1 MTMNDL
7 ASRLNA
13 VMDAF
18 PAKTALYCV
27 DLTTGTP
34 IAAIRENTR
43 VVSASTIKV
52 SILCCALQDVMDGK
66 LSLDQPLA
74 IAPADFCSDT
84 EVFEPGYRQDGAS
97 LWEMLYWMIVS
108 SDNTATN
115 TIISL
120 LGYDHVDEGPM
131 KKQMRAAEE
140 AILAE
145 IELPR

>member
-1 MTMNDL
+1 MNDL

-52 SILCCALQDVMDGK
+52 SILCCAL
-66 LSLDQPLA
+66 
-74 IAPADFCSDT
+74 
-84 EVFEPGYRQDGAS
+84 
-97 LWEMLYWMIVS
+97 
-108 SDNTATN
+108 
-115 TIISL
+115 
-120 LGYDHVDEGPM
+120 
-131 KKQMRAAEE
+131 
-140 AILAE
+140 
-145 IELPR
+145 

>member
-1 MTMNDL
+1 MNDL

-52 SILCCALQDVMDGK
+52 SILC
-66 LSLDQPLA
+66 
-74 IAPADFCSDT
+74 
-84 EVFEPGYRQDGAS
+84 
-97 LWEMLYWMIVS
+97 MIVRS
-108 SDNTATN
+108 A
-115 TIISL
+115 
-120 LGYDHVDEGPM
+120 
-131 KKQMRAAEE
+131 
-140 AILAE
+140 
-145 IELPR
+145 

>member
-34 IAAIRENTR
+34 IVAIRENTR

-74 IAPADFCSDT
+74 IAPGDFCSDT

-97 LWEMLYWMIVS
+97 FREMLYW
-108 SDNTATN
+108 
-115 TIISL
+115 IIF
-120 LGYDHVDEGPM
+120 
-131 KKQMRAAEE
+131 
-140 AILAE
+140 
-145 IELPR
+145 

>member
-1 MTMNDL
+1 MNDL

-18 PAKTALYCV
+18 PAKTALYCM

-66 LSLDQPLA
+66 LSLDDP
-74 IAPADFCSDT
+74 
-84 EVFEPGYRQDGAS
+84 AS
-97 LWEMLYWMIVS
+97 LLRRFGDSLFAQPCDRRFHVAVS
-108 SDNTATN
+108 FGQGFFAV
-115 TIISL
+115 
-120 LGYDHVDEGPM
+120 HHA
-131 KKQMRAAEE
+131 RAGSVAQFFN
-140 AILAE
+140 
-145 IELPR
+145 

>member
-1 MTMNDL
+1 MNDL

-52 SILCCALQDVMDGK
+52 SILCCALQDAIPRSLNPATVRTALPSGK
-66 LSLDQPLA
+66 
-74 IAPADFCSDT
+74 CCT
-84 EVFEPGYRQDGAS
+84 G
-97 LWEMLYWMIVS
+97 
-108 SDNTATN
+108 
-115 TIISL
+115 
-120 LGYDHVDEGPM
+120 
-131 KKQMRAAEE
+131 
-140 AILAE
+140 
-145 IELPR
+145 

>member
-1 MTMNDL
+1 MNDL

-18 PAKTALYCV
+18 PAKTALYCM

-74 IAPADFCSDT
+74 IAPGDFCSDT
-84 EVFEPGYRQDGAS
+84 EVFRTRLPAGWRFSLGNAVLDDRFQRQYR
-97 LWEMLYWMIVS
+97 
-108 SDNTATN
+108 
-115 TIISL
+115 
-120 LGYDHVDEGPM
+120 H
-131 KKQMRAAEE
+131 
-140 AILAE
+140 
-145 IELPR
+145 

>member
-1 MTMNDL
+1 MNDL

-66 LSLDQPLA
+66 LSLGQPLA
-74 IAPADFCSDT
+74 IAPGDFCSDT
-84 EVFEPGYRQDGAS
+84 EVFEPG
-97 LWEMLYWMIVS
+97 
-108 SDNTATN
+108 
-115 TIISL
+115 
-120 LGYDHVDEGPM
+120 
-131 KKQMRAAEE
+131 
-140 AILAE
+140 
-145 IELPR
+145 